1 MSDELRPGEI
11 VHTDQH
17 YPAIVLVVHGDPRQK
32 VNLLVTRDDDEE
44 HPVWVHTYV
53 PHSQPGQDHTW
64 HRVIDCTPTITTKA
78 PDPLPFNEETWGLRR
93 TIGLQDARIHEL
105 EQALIDFSRNGLA
118 TSVRPANSDLWSPV
132 LWHQYL
138 ERISDTVKRKAS
150 YALDRSR
157 AVAPEAAYG
166 PPTTAQDRIQS
177 MWAALSSIAAHCDED
192 DPRCQNATLN
202 SIRAEIALVDKWRDV
217 KIGPETP

>member
-150 YALDRSR
+150 YALDDPGPSHRRPLTGLPRPLRTVSRVCGRPCQASRHTAMKTTLDARTPPSTASVQRSR
-157 AVAPEAAYG
+157 WSTNGE
-166 PPTTAQDRIQS
+166 
-177 MWAALSSIAAHCDED
+177 M
-192 DPRCQNATLN
+192 
-202 SIRAEIALVDKWRDV
+202 
-217 KIGPETP
+217 